1 VEEAKTRKTKLE
13 RMVDQVAKYFVPAIV
28 MIAIGVF
35 LGWYFIGDAGLIY
48 SILAFVSVMIIACP
62 CALGIATPAALMM
75 GAGKGAENGILC
87 KGGEHIEIANK
98 VNTIVF
104 DKTGTLIVGKPSVTD
119 LVSLT
124 EDFGEQELLRL
135 AAIAESGSEHPLAQ
149 AVIRKDKENDTPIT
163 NHDSFEAISGHGL
176 KAPYSNHT
184 IMIGNRKM
192 MENSKLQLLKV

>member
-75 GAGKGAENGILC
+75 GAGKGAENGILY

-163 NHDSFEAISGHGL
+163 NHDPFEAISGHGL